1 MGGGR
6 RLHIEEVNDL
16 YPSPNIIQAIKSKR
30 MSWARHVTHMGER
43 RGAYMVLVGKP
54 GGKRPFEDPG
64 INWRI
69 ILKWIFKK

>member
-1 MGGGR
+1 
-6 RLHIEEVNDL
+6 
-16 YPSPNIIQAIKSKR
+16 